1 MLPPDRVHGAGLA
14 RPGRARLARV
24 LAAVAV
30 VAAGVLGGAA
40 PDRSV
45 AAVPPGPRQVE
56 VPGAVA
62 VAEVPAAAGRY
73 LVRLADATGP
83 PAEVP
88 AEAGLLLGRH
98 GGRVGRTFGHAL
110 RGFSADLPAGAAQ
123 ALAADAEVASVE
135 PDGPVVLAA
144 AGVQAGAPWN
154 LDRIDQAALPLDGSF
169 TYPSDGAGVAVHVV
183 DTGIRTSHVD
193 LGGRATVGTDVVG
206 DGQGGIDCHG
216 HGTQVAAIAGGTTWG
231 VAKAADLVAVRVL
244 DCAGAGSVS
253 DLVAGLDWVA
263 ANATLP
269 AVANV
274 SLTLTGPSPAADAA
288 VAGVVAAGV
297 PVVAAAGNLAAD
309 ACGVWPATS
318 EAFVVGATTPTDAV
332 SPVSNVGSCLDLFA
346 PGDPAESADAASDTA
361 TAVGAGTSMAAAH
374 AAGTAAV
381 RLSRSRGDT
390 PAEVAAHLVAT
401 ATPDVVVDPG
411 DGSPNL
417 LLRLVTPEVTLAKAA
432 AQSSIALGDPIDYTI
447 TVTNGGEVAATGIV
461 LADPQAPG
469 CAGPVPD
476 LAVGE
481 AHEVTCSA
489 TPTAVGPYANVA
501 TASADDALPATSPEV
516 VTEVVEAPGVPLAA
530 PPVAAATVALATGG
544 WWWRGRRR
552 HRRRGRGGGPPPARL
567 TQ

>member
-1 MLPPDRVHGAGLA
+1 MAAL
-14 RPGRARLARV
+14 V
-24 LAAVAV
+24 LAASALLLSTTAEPPQP
-30 VAAGVLGGAA
+30 AAASA
-40 PDRSV
+40 R
-45 AAVPPGPRQVE
+45 AE
-56 VPGAVA
+56 
-62 VAEVPAAAGRY
+62 EVPATGRY
-73 LVRLADATGP
+73 LVVLAPGTGP
-83 PAEVP
+83 DR
-88 AEAGLLLGRH
+88 AEALVASH
-98 GGRVGRTFGHAL
+98 GGAVERAFGHAL
-110 RGFSADLPAGAAQ
+110 DGASVRLSPAGAA
-123 ALAADAEVASVE
+123 ALADRPEVASVE
-135 PDGPVVLAA
+135 PDRPVVLAA
-144 AGVQAGAPWN
+144 AGVQGGAPWN

-193 LGGRATVGTDVVG
+193 LAGRATVGTDVVG

-244 DCAGAGSVS
+244 DCAGAGSVA

-263 ANATLP
+263 ANATPP

-309 ACGVWPATS
+309 ACGRWPATS

-332 SPVSNVGSCLDLFA
+332 SPVSNVGPCLDLFA
-346 PGDPAESADAASDTA
+346 PGDPVESADAASDTA

-374 AAGTAAV
+374 AAGAAAV
-381 RLSRSRGDT
+381 RLSQSPGDT
-390 PAEVAAHLVAT
+390 PTEVADHLVGT
-401 ATPDVVVDPG
+401 ATPGVVVDPG
-411 DGSPNL
+411 VGSPNL
-417 LLRLVTPEVTLAKAA
+417 LLRLITPEVTVTKAA

-447 TVTNGGEVAATGIV
+447 TVTNTGEVAATGIV
-461 LADPQAPG
+461 LADDQAPG

-489 TPTAVGPYANVA
+489 TPAATGPYANVA
-501 TASADDALPATSPEV
+501 EATADDALPAASEEV
-516 VTEVVEAPGVPLAA
+516 VTDVVEAPGVPLAA
-530 PPVAAATVALATGG
+530 PPVAAATVALLGAG

-552 HRRRGRGGGPPPARL
+552 RRHGRCDDGPVAARL